1 MIPEEKFPKEEER
14 NLQKNDPEKK
24 SENTQNKSW
33 YLNKNGVLGAKPPIL
48 ISLKKKNHF
57 YFLNFYFPEELV
69 F

>member
-33 YLNKNGVLGAKPPIL
+33 YLNKNGGLGAKPPIL
-48 ISLKKKNHF
+48 VKIKSTENCNK
-57 YFLNFYFPEELV
+57 
-69 F
+69 

>member
-33 YLNKNGVLGAKPPIL
+33 YLNKNGGLGAKPPIL
-48 ISLKKKNHF
+48 VFIKIIILK
-57 YFLNFYFPEELV
+57 LQL
-69 F
+69 

>member
-33 YLNKNGVLGAKPPIL
+33 YLNKNGGLGAKPPIL
-48 ISLKKKNHF
+48 VNKSFEI
-57 YFLNFYFPEELV
+57 Y
-69 F
+69 